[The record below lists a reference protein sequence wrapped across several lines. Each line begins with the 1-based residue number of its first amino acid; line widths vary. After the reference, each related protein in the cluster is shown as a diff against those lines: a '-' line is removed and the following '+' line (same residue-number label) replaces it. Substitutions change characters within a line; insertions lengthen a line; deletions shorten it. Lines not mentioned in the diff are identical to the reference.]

1 MRDNAMSEE
10 RDEAAT
16 SITKPTG
23 QHPRNRLT
31 AVRVRTV
38 KTPGRYGDGNGL
50 YLVVDPSG
58 AKRWIWRGKIR
69 AKGKRCDLGLGS
81 VQIVSLA
88 DARDQAAQFR
98 RDARAGKDPLGDR
111 RRERHRERHPVPTFK
126 TAAKAVHK
134 EQAKTFRNGKHKA
147 QWLASLEQY
156 AFPLIGDQRV
166 DALETADVLKV
177 LAPIW
182 TTTPETAR
190 RVKQRIKVVF
200 DWTKASGFRSG
211 DNPTDGLKTVLPKHR
226 GEKQHHAALPYP
238 AVPAFIQVLR
248 TADTSASVRLAFE
261 LLILT
266 ATRTSE
272 VLHAMWTEVDL
283 EGKVWTIPGARMKAG
298 REHRVPLSERA
309 IEVLEQAR
317 VYAAGSRYVFPGRT
331 GELPLSNMVF
341 LMLLRR
347 LQRADITVHGFRSS
361 FRDWAGDKTN
371 VATRVCEAALAHSV
385 QDKTEA
391 AYFRSDLFEQR
402 RSLMDTWAKFATAKP
417 ADVVSI
423 RA

>member
-1 MRDNAMSEE
+1 MR
-10 RDEAAT
+10 
-16 SITKPTG
+16 
-23 QHPRNRLT
+23 PRSPNPR
-31 AVRVRTV
+31 AN
-38 KTPGRYGDGNGL
+38 TPGTASRPCASA
-50 YLVVDPSG
+50 PSKRRAGTATATACIWSSIRPG

-81 VQIVSLA
+81 IQIVSLA

-98 RDARAGKDPLGDR
+98 REARAGKDPLGDR
-111 RRERHRERHPVPTFK
+111 QRERHRERHPVPTFK

-238 AVPAFIQVLR
+238 AVR
-248 TADTSASVRLAFE
+248 
-261 LLILT
+261 
-266 ATRTSE
+266 
-272 VLHAMWTEVDL
+272 
-283 EGKVWTIPGARMKAG
+283 
-298 REHRVPLSERA
+298 
-309 IEVLEQAR
+309 
-317 VYAAGSRYVFPGRT
+317 
-331 GELPLSNMVF
+331 
-341 LMLLRR
+341 
-347 LQRADITVHGFRSS
+347 RSS
-361 FRDWAGDKTN
+361 RCSARP
-371 VATRVCEAALAHSV
+371 TRAHPCGW
-385 QDKTEA
+385 
-391 AYFRSDLFEQR
+391 RS
-402 RSLMDTWAKFATAKP
+402 SC
-417 ADVVSI
+417 
-423 RA
+423 

>member
-1 MRDNAMSEE
+1 MRDNVLCEE
-10 RDEAAT
+10 RDVT
-16 SITKPTG
+16 SAEPAG

-31 AVRVRTV
+31 AVRVRNL

-69 AKGKRCDLGLGS
+69 AKGRRCDLGLGS
-81 VQIVSLA
+81 FRDVTLA
-88 DARDQAAQFR
+88 DARDKAAQLR
-98 RDARAGKDPLGDR
+98 RDARSGKDPLAER
-111 RRERHRERHPVPTFK
+111 QRERNPVPTFK
-126 TAAKAVHK
+126 KAAQDVHASH
-134 EQAKTFRNGKHKA
+134 AKTFRNAKHRA
-147 QWLASLEQY
+147 QWLASLEQH
-156 AFPLIGDQRV
+156 AFSLIGDRLV
-166 DALETADVLKV
+166 DSIGAADVLKV

-182 TTTPETAR
+182 LTTPETAR

-200 DWTKASGFRSG
+200 DWAKASGFRTG
-211 DNPTDGLKTVLPKHR
+211 DNPTDGLTKVLPKHR
-226 GEKQHHAALPYP
+226 GEKQHHAALSYP
-238 AVPAFIQVLR
+238 GVPAFIQTLSK
-248 TADTSASVRLAFE
+248 AETSPSVRLAFE

-272 VLHAMWTEVDL
+272 VLNATWTEVDL
-283 EGKVWTIPGARMKAG
+283 DAQVWTIPGTRMKAG
-298 REHRVPLSERA
+298 RAHRVPLSPRVVE
-309 IEVLEQAR
+309 IFKQAK
-317 VYAAGSRYVFPGRT
+317 VYAADSTYVFPNRT
-331 GELPLSNMVF
+331 GEKPLSNMAL

-347 LQRADITVHGFRSS
+347 LERDDITVHGFRSS
-361 FRDWAGDKTN
+361 FRDWAAEKTN
-371 VATRVCEAALAHSV
+371 VPRAVCEAALAHAV